1 VTNLLRAAS
10 RYLVTPE
17 AARHDDF
24 HLFQNNQYWNNALT
38 SWDSKH
44 EGIGADFGSL
54 VSRAY
59 KGNGIVFACELTRMG
74 LVSEARPQWRRIRAG
89 RRGDLFGNQD
99 LSVLERP
106 WPGGTFRQLA
116 SRMMLNADMAGTAFV
131 ARRHERPDRLMMMRP
146 DWVVM
151 VLGSADEP
159 EGAQFAMDSDLLG
172 VMYYPGGPGGG
183 RTPVPLLADEV
194 AVWAPIPDPVA
205 AYRGVSWI
213 PAVGREVD
221 SDLAATV
228 HKAKFFENGA
238 TPQLIISMPPEVK
251 QADFQ
256 QFVRKLEGSHAGA
269 ANAYRTLMLGAGAT
283 PHIVGKDLQQLDF
296 KNTQGAGE
304 TRIAAA
310 SGVHPVVAAL
320 SEGMAGSSL
329 NAGNFRAACRLV
341 ADRTLRPLW
350 GGLFAALE
358 QIVPPPADADLWY
371 AEKEISFL
379 QEDRKDAAEIEFTKA
394 QTIAQL
400 VREGFE
406 PRSVIA
412 AVEAEDM
419 NILVHSGLLSVQL
432 QPPGSGAPP
441 AGDQQPAAGD
451 ARPKALRP
459 GGRSI
464 RSNHATRTA
473 NGATESPAPPVTL

>member
-1 VTNLLRAAS
+1 VTNLLRASS
-10 RYLVTPE
+10 RSLITPE
-17 AARHDDF
+17 SARYDDW
-24 HLFQNNQYWNNALT
+24 HLFQGNQYWNNNLS
-38 SWDSKH
+38 SWDPKH
-44 EGIGADFGSL
+44 EGIGSDFGAL

-59 KGNGIVFACELTRMG
+59 KSNAIVYACEMTRMA
-74 LVSEARPQWRRIRAG
+74 LVSEARPQWRRIRNG

-99 LSVLERP
+99 LSVLEKP

-151 VLGSADEP
+151 VLGSNDDP
-159 EGAQFAMDSDLLG
+159 DGAQFAMDADLLG
-172 VMYYPGGPGGG
+172 VMYYPGGQGSG
-183 RTPVPLLADEV
+183 RTPIPLLSDEV
-194 AVWAPIPDPVA
+194 AVWAPSPDPMA
-205 AYRGVSWI
+205 AYRGVSWLS
-213 PAVGREVD
+213 AVGREID
-221 SDLAATV
+221 SDVAATV
-228 HKAKFFENGA
+228 HKSAFFQNGA
-238 TPQLIISMPPEVK
+238 TPQLIISFGPEVK
-251 QADFQ
+251 REHFAD
-256 QFVRKLEGSHAGA
+256 FVRKLDSSHAGA
-269 ANAYRTLMLGAGAT
+269 ANAYKTLAIGAGAT
-283 PHIVGKDLQQLDF
+283 PHVVGKDLQQLDF
-296 KNTQGAGE
+296 KATQGAGE

-358 QIVPPPADADLWY
+358 SIVPPPSDADLWY

-379 QEDRKDAAEIEFTKA
+379 QEDRKDAADIEFTKS
-394 QTIAQL
+394 QTIAAL

-419 NILVHSGLLSVQL
+419 NLLVHSGLLSVQL
-432 QPPGSGAPP
+432 QTPGQQKPTVDGTAVNGPLN
-441 AGDQQPAAGD
+441 GNQPAIAAGGK
-451 ARPKALRP
+451 P
-459 GGRSI
+459 
-464 RSNHATRTA
+464 
-473 NGATESPAPPVTL
+473 

>member
-1 VTNLLRAAS
+1 MTNLLRAAS
-10 RYLVTPE
+10 RSLLTPSPPY
-17 AARHDDF
+17 DDW
-24 HLFQNNQYWNNALT
+24 HVFQGNQYWNNVLS
-38 SWDSKH
+38 SWDPEH
-44 EGIGADFGSL
+44 ERIGSDFATL
-54 VSRAY
+54 VTRAY
-59 KGNGIVFACELTRMG
+59 KANAIVYACEMTRMS
-74 LVSEARPQWRRIRAG
+74 LVSEARPQWRRIRSG

-99 LSVLERP
+99 LAVLERP

-151 VLGSADEP
+151 VLGSNEDPGA
-159 EGAQFAMDSDLLG
+159 AQFAMDADLLG
-172 VMYYPGGPGGG
+172 VLYYPGGQGGG
-183 RTPVPLLADEV
+183 GEPIPLLADEV
-194 AVWAPIPDPVA
+194 AVWAPSPDPMA
-205 AYRGVSWI
+205 AYRGVSWLS
-213 PAVGREVD
+213 AVAREID
-221 SDLAATV
+221 SDVAATV
-228 HKAKFFENGA
+228 HKSAFFTNGA
-238 TPQLIISMPPEVK
+238 TPQLIISFGPEVK
-251 QADFQ
+251 REHFADL
-256 QFVRKLEGSHAGA
+256 VRKIDLNNAGA
-269 ANAYRTLMLGAGAT
+269 TNAYKTLALGAGAT
-283 PHIVGKDLQQLDF
+283 PHVVGKDLQQLDF

-358 QIVPPPADADLWY
+358 SIVPPPVDADLWY

-379 QEDRKDAAEIEFTKA
+379 QEDRKDAAEIEHTKA
-394 QTIAQL
+394 LTISQL

-406 PRSVIA
+406 AKSVIA

-419 NILVHSGLLSVQL
+419 NLLVHTGLLSVQL
-432 QPPGSGAPP
+432 QPPGQQTQPTINGTAVNGSTNGARP
-441 AGDQQPAAGD
+441 AIAAGGK
-451 ARPKALRP
+451 P
-459 GGRSI
+459 
-464 RSNHATRTA
+464 
-473 NGATESPAPPVTL
+473 

>member
-1 VTNLLRAAS
+1 VVSLLRAA
-10 RYLVTPE
+10 RTPKTDVE
-17 AARHDDF
+17 RHDDW
-24 HLFQNNQYWNNALT
+24 HIFQGNQYWNNVLT
-38 SWDSKH
+38 SWDPQH
-44 EGIGADFGSL
+44 EGIGSDFSTL
-54 VSRAY
+54 VGRAY
-59 KGNGIVFACELTRMG
+59 KGNAIVYACEMTRMA
-74 LVSEARPQWRRIRAG
+74 LVSEARPQWRRIRNG
-89 RRGDLFGNQD
+89 RRGDLFGNTD

-116 SRMMLNADMAGTAFV
+116 ARMILNADMAGTAFV
-131 ARRHERPDRLMMMRP
+131 ARRHERPDRLMLMRP

-151 VLGSADEP
+151 VLGSSDDTD
-159 EGAQFAMDSDLLG
+159 GAQFAMDADFLG
-172 VMYYPGGPGGG
+172 CLYYPGGKGAG
-183 RTPVPLLADEV
+183 RDPIPLLSDEV
-194 AVWAPIPDPVA
+194 AVWAPSPDPAA
-205 AYRGVSWI
+205 AYRGVSWLS
-213 PAVGREVD
+213 AVGREID
-221 SDLAATV
+221 SDVAATM
-228 HKAKFFENGA
+228 HKAAFFERGA
-238 TPQLIISMPPEVK
+238 TPQMVLSLDPAVK
-251 QADFQ
+251 RE
-256 QFVRKLEGSHAGA
+256 QFNQFTDRLDDRHAGV
-269 ANAYRTLMLGAGAT
+269 ANAYRTLVLQGVT

-350 GGLFAALE
+350 GSLFAALE
-358 QIVPPPADADLWY
+358 QIVPAPSDAELWY

-406 PRSVIA
+406 PPSVIA

-419 NILVHSGLLSVQL
+419 NLLVHSGLLSVQL
-432 QPPGSGAPP
+432 QPPGQQKPTIDGSTTPP
-441 AGDQQPAAGD
+441 AIGAGGQ
-451 ARPKALRP
+451 A
-459 GGRSI
+459 
-464 RSNHATRTA
+464 
-473 NGATESPAPPVTL
+473 

>member
-1 VTNLLRAAS
+1 VTSLLRAAS
-10 RYLVTPE
+10 RSLASAPAE
-17 AARHDDF
+17 RHDDWHIF
-24 HLFQNNQYWNNALT
+24 GGNQYWNNVLS
-38 SWDSKH
+38 SWDPQH
-44 EGIGADFGSL
+44 EGIGTDFSTL

-59 KGNGIVFACELTRMG
+59 KGNAIVYACEMTRMA
-74 LVSEARPQWRRIRAG
+74 LVSEARPQWRRIRNG
-89 RRGDLFGNQD
+89 RRGDLFGTQD

-131 ARRHERPDRLMMMRP
+131 ARRQERPDRLMMMRP

-151 VLGSADEP
+151 VLGSNEDP
-159 EGAQFAMDSDLLG
+159 DGAQFAMDADLLG
-172 VMYYPGGPGGG
+172 VLYYPGGQGSG
-183 RTPVPLLADEV
+183 RDPIVLLDDEV
-194 AVWAPIPDPVA
+194 AVWAPSPDPMA
-205 AYRGVSWI
+205 AYRGVSWLSS
-213 PAVGREVD
+213 VGREVD
-221 SDLAATV
+221 ADVAASTHKLA
-228 HKAKFFENGA
+228 FFENGA
-238 TPQLIISMPPEVK
+238 TPQLIISFGPEVK
-251 QADFQ
+251 REHFGD
-256 QFVRKLEGSHAGA
+256 FVRKLDNKHAGA
-269 ANAYRTLMLGAGAT
+269 ANAYKTLALGAGAT
-283 PHIVGKDLQQLDF
+283 PHVVGKDLHQMDF
-296 KNTQGAGE
+296 KATQGAGE

-358 QIVPPPADADLWY
+358 SIVPPPADAELWY
-371 AEKEISFL
+371 PEKEISFL

-406 PRSVIA
+406 PKSVIA

-419 NILVHSGLLSVQL
+419 NLLVHSGLLSVQL
-432 QPPGSGAPP
+432 QTPGQNQP
-441 AGDQQPAAGD
+441 QQPAITAGGT
-451 ARPKALRP
+451 P
-459 GGRSI
+459 
-464 RSNHATRTA
+464 
-473 NGATESPAPPVTL
+473 